1 MGTTGTILAR
11 KAQRRV
17 RLNLCSF
24 ITRHGL
30 NQSLEENR
38 KNIPVLILSL
48 TPISAD
54 KIKSP
59 NTKFTLSDTSYMASA
74 SDYRPYCVVHHNGE
88 AASNVLLYF
97 IYIAT

>member
-1 MGTTGTILAR
+1 MGEDIAIFAQDITEQKLAKDALR
-11 KAQRRV
+11 ER
-17 RLNLCSF
+17 
-24 ITRHGL
+24 
-30 NQSLEENR
+30 EENR

-74 SDYRPYCVVHHNGE
+74 SDHRPYCVVHHNGE
-88 AASNVLLYF
+88 AA
-97 IYIAT
+97 

>member
-1 MGTTGTILAR
+1 MGEDIAIFAQDITEQKLAKDALR
-11 KAQRRV
+11 ER
-17 RLNLCSF
+17 
-24 ITRHGL
+24 
-30 NQSLEENR
+30 EENR

-88 AASNVLLYF
+88 AA
-97 IYIAT
+97 